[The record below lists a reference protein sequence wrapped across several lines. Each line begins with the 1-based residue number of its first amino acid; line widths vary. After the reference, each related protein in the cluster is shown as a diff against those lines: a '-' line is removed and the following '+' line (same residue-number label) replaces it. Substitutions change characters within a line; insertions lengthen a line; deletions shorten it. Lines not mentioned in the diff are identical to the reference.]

1 LGELLPDSTGV
12 FYHYVG
18 SLTTPPCTA
27 GVAWYVLADPQPI
40 SKSQLEKLREYTT
53 TYSMSASAASALQG
67 GVDSGE
73 RPNDANKGQAGNNR
87 QIQPMDGAIQVYKS
101 VLTKSGASALYTGAA
116 ATLAVITALA
126 F

>member
-1 LGELLPDSTGV
+1 MGELLPDSTGV

-53 TYSMSASAASALQG
+53 TYSMSASAAQG

-101 VLTKSGASALYTGAA
+101 VLAKSGASALYTGAA

>member
-1 LGELLPDSTGV
+1 
-12 FYHYVG
+12 
-18 SLTTPPCTA
+18 
-27 GVAWYVLADPQPI
+27 
-40 SKSQLEKLREYTT
+40 
-53 TYSMSASAASALQG
+53 MSASAAQG